1 MFYRNSFTRFRRA
14 AFFVQSFRWVIFGI
28 LTLAFAVAGM
38 NALEPLV
45 LKYIFDEIGGDK
57 RVHFLIVALAG
68 LGGLALLREAAA
80 AMTNWLTWRTRL
92 GIHFRILEA
101 SVERLQRLPV
111 SYHRDQTVGA
121 IMTRLDRGI
130 QGFLG
135 AVSEIAFNATPALIY
150 LGISLWIMFDLNVS
164 LTIVVLVFAPCPVI
178 ITALATP
185 ENIRRERTL
194 LDMWTKIYSRFNEVL
209 SGIVTVKSFAMED
222 EEKRRFLNGVAAAN
236 RAVVRGVGIDTGVGA
251 ANNLITALARMGAIA
266 AGGYLAIQGEI
277 TIGTLVAFLGYLGGL
292 FGPVQGISNILK
304 TVRTAS
310 VSLESILSVLDAPDH
325 LKDKPNAKDVKITE
339 GSVRIDRVS
348 FSYGPDQKPIL
359 DRINITV
366 KPGEVIALVGPS
378 GTGKSTLMSLIQRLY
393 DPVQGK
399 IMIDGVD
406 LRDFKQDSLRRQIGV
421 VLQDALLFNDSVRNN
436 IAYGHPSA
444 SMSEIIRVSKI
455 ANAHELILKL
465 PDQYQTILGERGSRL
480 SVGERQRIA
489 IARAILKN
497 PPILILDEAT
507 SALDARTEALV
518 QGALENLVRG
528 RTTFIIAHRLS
539 TVISA
544 DRILVLKDGHIIE
557 EGKHEKLMSLG
568 GYYASLVVQQ
578 TRGLLYAAR
587 KAPTELSEVA
597 SDDVFNE
604 IDPRLIKIDRL
615 F

>member
-1 MFYRNSFTRFRRA
+1 MFCRNSFVRFRRA

-45 LKYIFDEIGGDK
+45 LKYIFDEIGGD
-57 RVHFLIVALAG
+57 RRINFLILGLAG

-80 AMTNWLTWRTRL
+80 AITNWLTWRTRL

-101 SVERLQRLPV
+101 SVERLQRLPI
-111 SYHRDQTVGA
+111 SYHRNQTVGG

-135 AVSEIAFNATPALIY
+135 AVSEIAFNAIPALIY
-150 LGISLWIMFDLNVS
+150 LGISLSIMIDLS
-164 LTIVVLVFAPCPVI
+164 FPLTVVVLVFAPCPVI

-185 ENIRRERTL
+185 ENIRRERTM

-222 EEKRRFLNGVAAAN
+222 EEKRRFLQGVAAAN

-251 ANNLITALARMGAIA
+251 AHNLITALARMGAIA
-266 AGGYLAIQGEI
+266 AGGYLAMKGEI

-310 VSLESILSVLDAPDH
+310 VSLETILSILDAPDQ
-325 LKDKPNAKDVKITE
+325 LKDKPGARDVKITQ
-339 GSVRIDRVS
+339 GSVRIDNVS
-348 FSYGPDQKPIL
+348 FSYNPDQKPIL

-393 DPVQGK
+393 DPVRGK
-399 IMIDGVD
+399 ILIDGVD

-436 IAYGHPSA
+436 IAYGCPSA

-465 PDQYQTILGERGSRL
+465 PGQYEAVLGERGSRL
-480 SVGERQRIA
+480 SAGERQRIA

-507 SALDARTEALV
+507 SALDAGTEALV
-518 QGALENLVRG
+518 QQALENLIRG

-544 DRILVLKDGHIIE
+544 DRILVLKDGHIVE

-578 TRGLLYAAR
+578 TRGLLYNAR
-587 KAPTELSEVA
+587 KSSAMLSEV
-597 SDDVFNE
+597 SSGNLFDGIN
-604 IDPRLIKIDRL
+604 PRMIKMN
-615 F
+615 